1 MVTRATAGDLDEIL
15 TVQKRAFLK
24 VAEEMQN
31 LNIPPLTQTT
41 EDIKDEFR
49 KRIFLKYEL
58 DGKIVGSV
66 RAHLD
71 EANNCQIGKLVVLPE
86 YQNKGLGKEL
96 MQQIEQEFPE
106 CGGYE
111 LFTGEGNGV
120 TVSFYSKLGYLPVLS
135 RVQDGVSMVYM
146 RKENR

>member
-1 MVTRATAGDLDEIL
+1 MVTRATAGDLDAIL
-15 TVQKRAFLK
+15 TVQKLAFLK

-31 LNIPPLTQTT
+31 LNIPPLTQTI
-41 EDIKDEFR
+41 EDIKVEFS
-49 KRIFLKYEL
+49 KRVFLKYEL
-58 DGKIVGSV
+58 SGRIVGSV

-71 EANNCQIGKLVVLPE
+71 GANNCQIGKLVVLPE

-96 MQQIEQEFPE
+96 MRQIEQQFPD

>member
-1 MVTRATAGDLDEIL
+1 MITRATAEDLDEIL
-15 TVQKRAFLK
+15 SVQKHAFLK
-24 VAEEMQN
+24 VAEEMHHTG
-31 LNIPPLTQTT
+31 LPPLTQTT
-41 EDIKDEFR
+41 KDIKAEFQWR
-49 KRIFLKYEL
+49 VFLKYEL

-96 MQQIEQEFPE
+96 MRRIERQFPA

-111 LFTGEGNGV
+111 LFTGEGNSV

-135 RVQDGVSMVYM
+135 RMQDGVSMVYM